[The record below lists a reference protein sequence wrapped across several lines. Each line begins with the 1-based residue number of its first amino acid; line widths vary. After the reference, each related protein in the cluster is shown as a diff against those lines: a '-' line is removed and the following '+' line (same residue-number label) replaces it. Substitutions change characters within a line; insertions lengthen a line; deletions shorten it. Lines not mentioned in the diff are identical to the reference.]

1 MKTAKVVDIARK
13 PLAQASAKASGRFD
27 SDRVLG
33 LVGGTL
39 AAASATFGVAMT
51 LHGPV
56 AGLGQS
62 GGFTVFAQLSP
73 RRPPAKS
80 RAAEATEASELDDST
95 TASIP
100 RRVSAGAVSTVTL
113 QGANAES
120 ATIVVGGR
128 RTVVRV
134 GDMIPGVGAVLAIV
148 PGERPMLRTTGG
160 LIAAAVPGR

>member
-1 MKTAKVVDIARK
+1 MSTRK
-13 PLAQASAKASGRFD
+13 PSGRSSRRLGLSTD
-27 SDRVLG
+27 AALG

-39 AAASATFGVAMT
+39 AAASAIFGVAMT

-56 AGLGQS
+56 AGHS
-62 GGFTVFAQLSP
+62 GGFTVFAQLAP
-73 RRPPAKS
+73 RRPPI
-80 RAAEATEASELDDST
+80 EARPVDTTDTGDLDDTT

-100 RRVSAGAVSTVTL
+100 KRAPAGAASTVTL
-113 QGANAES
+113 QAADAES

-134 GDMIPGVGAVLAIV
+134 GDLIPGVGAVLAIV

-160 LIAAAVPGR
+160 LIAVAMPAR